1 MKPAW
6 LNSKEKWSFTLLALL
21 FLILFYYFSFKPAR
35 LAAIFALW
43 LTTFAFFKW
52 LELHFRN
59 RPAEKVLITLAS
71 LFLLGLAMGV
81 LYYFYMY
88 DWAMILQ
95 ITEIPIALGYLPYS
109 FLEWFRQR
117 IKRP

>member
-1 MKPAW
+1 MNPTW
-6 LNSKEKWSFTLLALL
+6 LNPKEKWSFTLLAPL
-21 FLILFYYFSFKPAR
+21 FPILMCYFLFNPTR

-43 LTTFAFFKW
+43 ITTFAFFKW

-71 LFLLGLAMGV
+71 LILLGLAMGV
-81 LYYFYMY
+81 LYFFYMY

-95 ITEIPIALGYLPYS
+95 ITEIPIALGYLPHS
-109 FLEWFRQR
+109 LLEWYRQR
-117 IKRP
+117 INRP

>member
-6 LNSKEKWSFTLLALL
+6 LTSKEKWSFTLLALL
-21 FLILFYYFSFKPAR
+21 FLILIFYFSFNPAR

-88 DWAMILQ
+88 STFALLIHIL
-95 ITEIPIALGYLPYS
+95 L
-109 FLEWFRQR
+109 R
-117 IKRP
+117 ICNTFQWLVDVCSLL

>member
-1 MKPAW
+1 MKPTW
-6 LNSKEKWSFTLLALL
+6 LTSKEKWTFILLALL
-21 FLILFYYFSFKPAR
+21 FLILFYYFSFNLAR
-35 LAAIFALW
+35 LAAIFAFW

-52 LELHFRN
+52 LEFHFRN

-95 ITEIPIALGYLPYS
+95 FTEIPIALGHLPHS
-109 FLEWFRQR
+109 LLEWYRQR
-117 IKRP
+117 INRP